1 MEFIYYIEKAKFEK
15 EHEAT
20 YKEYETM
27 GMSKEVIA
35 EIKEMDWAEF
45 KQRRVHCEND
55 MDIDFPGT
63 DGAPPMESFKY
74 LIEKNIEK
82 LSYEDEYFMKEID
95 GFVESIEL
103 EPLHELL
110 KNITRKQLV
119 ILILT
124 SEYGYSETEIAAL
137 MGIAQQ
143 TVSEQLLSIRKKS
156 KKFFI

>member
-1 MEFIYYIEKAKFEK
+1 
-15 EHEAT
+15 
-20 YKEYETM
+20 
-27 GMSKEVIA
+27 
-35 EIKEMDWAEF
+35 
-45 KQRRVHCEND
+45 
-55 MDIDFPGT
+55 
-63 DGAPPMESFKY
+63 
-74 LIEKNIEK
+74 
-82 LSYEDEYFMKEID
+82 MKEID
-95 GFVESIEL
+95 GFVESIGL

-137 MGIAQQ
+137 MGITQQ